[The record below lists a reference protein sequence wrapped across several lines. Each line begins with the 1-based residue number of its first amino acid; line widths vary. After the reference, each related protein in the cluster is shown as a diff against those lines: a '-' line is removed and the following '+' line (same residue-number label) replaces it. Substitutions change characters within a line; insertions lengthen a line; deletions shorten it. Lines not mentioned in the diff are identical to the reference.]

1 MCSMVGNDGNSEN
14 SKSAEQG
21 ESKENKIV
29 VIGNGFDISLGLKT
43 SYQNFIEY
51 IKERHH
57 FSEDIELYEYNRLF
71 LKKYEKFNLN
81 WSDFESLYEE
91 TVRKVNNRF
100 KHEDLQDSFEITV
113 LNDAITALEE
123 DFHEYISDEYQKWL
137 QQNTVINQGLEFK
150 KFSKKVNPFMKK
162 LIGDK
167 DAYFINFN
175 YTDTLEDLCEDILY
189 DENLIKESRKEIRQ
203 AKKRIAHIHGSIV
216 DDNILFGGGFAD
228 RKDTKDIHYSKSLLN
243 DKLFRIKENDKLNT
257 TRKNILTKLKVEKN
271 KFDLYI
277 IGHSLQG
284 SDFPFLRKMLKKA
297 KRVFI
302 FYYESDYTAKME
314 ELIREIGSSIVEKV
328 ILVPFIEI
336 LLEDEL
342 VIDRYATYETIEPFV
357 NNKFPKESTLEE
369 LALTANHFI
378 FKNITE
384 LTITSDNVEIV
395 LKLIEKLQ
403 ENRIPIQI
411 KKVCF
416 SGTLEEMYIERMKN
430 SQAFIRMFSYI
441 EKVTFENTGI
451 DIEFLGIFLRD
462 TNKLVLL
469 KLNNC
474 TLLNNGV
481 TELDISVCESLVRLE
496 IVDCTFNIEDSL
508 KPFIFSSE
516 KLNNNIRKLVFEKN
530 ENIIMDNT
538 VLENAKNLLEVS
550 IIFSDTDTHKFK
562 AHLKNIEILR
572 MDCSTTEFPK
582 ITVGNDIK
590 EITITGYPAETLK
603 FSSLM
608 KNDEYSLGFPK
619 FKLLQLNSPDNIT
632 SFSDLD
638 IDILLDVFSE
648 NIKLIID
655 EQSILIEEYYK
666 KHRNVE
672 VNPFLSTTK
681 EVIEKTFSSIINSKE
696 VVSQEVISDFEG
708 WYCELSELI
717 DKDSDPNLFLSIVK
731 DKINVEKNNQKVTS
745 NESVDTEVVSMQKS
759 KKDISYSEVD
769 RLLFSY
775 NSTEKNYKEM
785 IIYFE
790 REQKNTTVI
799 AIYIKVLALINK
811 QNLTETAIFKVKEEK
826 FKQERDN
833 IIKDFSKEW
842 FVSTDKL
849 NLSASQY
856 KKGID
861 PIPGIGAVIDSRNYE
876 EFKNNHPEVGKFKY
890 PQEMKKAWKKVLEE
904 QIVMLNEEIA
914 S

>member
-1 MCSMVGNDGNSEN
+1 ME
-14 SKSAEQG
+14 A
-21 ESKENKIV
+21 
-29 VIGNGFDISLGLKT
+29 
-43 SYQNFIEY
+43 
-51 IKERHH
+51 
-57 FSEDIELYEYNRLF
+57 
-71 LKKYEKFNLN
+71 
-81 WSDFESLYEE
+81 
-91 TVRKVNNRF
+91 
-100 KHEDLQDSFEITV
+100 
-113 LNDAITALEE
+113 
-123 DFHEYISDEYQKWL
+123 
-137 QQNTVINQGLEFK
+137 
-150 KFSKKVNPFMKK
+150 
-162 LIGDK
+162 
-167 DAYFINFN
+167 
-175 YTDTLEDLCEDILY
+175 
-189 DENLIKESRKEIRQ
+189 
-203 AKKRIAHIHGSIV
+203 KRI
-216 DDNILFGGGFAD
+216 
-228 RKDTKDIHYSKSLLN
+228 
-243 DKLFRIKENDKLNT
+243 
-257 TRKNILTKLKVEKN
+257 
-271 KFDLYI
+271 
-277 IGHSLQG
+277 
-284 SDFPFLRKMLKKA
+284 
-297 KRVFI
+297 FI
-302 FYYESDYTAKME
+302 FYYETDYTTKME
-314 ELIREIGSSIVEKV
+314 VLIREIGSSIVEKV

-342 VIDRYATYETIEPFV
+342 VIDSYATYETIEPFV

-378 FKNITE
+378 FKHITE

-430 SQAFIRMFSYI
+430 SQAFIGMFSYI

-469 KLNNC
+469 NLNNC

-496 IVDCTFNIEDSL
+496 IVDCTFNIEDSR

-516 KLNNNIRKLVFEKN
+516 KLNNNIGKLVIEKN
-530 ENIIMDNT
+530 TNIIVDNT
-538 VLENAKNLLEVS
+538 VLENAKNLLDVS
-550 IIFSDTDTHKFK
+550 IIFSDTDTHIFSDTDTHKFK

-655 EQSILIEEYYK
+655 EQSISIEEYYK

-745 NESVDTEVVSMQKS
+745 NESVDTEVVSMPKS

-775 NSTEKNYKEM
+775 DSTEKNYKEM
-785 IIYFE
+785 ITYFE

-799 AIYIKVLALINK
+799 FIYMKVLALINK

-833 IIKDFSKEW
+833 IINDFSKEW
-842 FVSTDKL
+842 FVSTDEL